1 MTTTD
6 DSAEFSLLGHKPALF
21 VLFFTE
27 MWERFSYYGM
37 RAIFVLFLTSSFADG
52 GEKYPEIKTNQKA
65 LNELLNLITEDLTKN
80 YDSLTTNNKIR
91 ILHSFA
97 RKYDNDSII
106 QLDNLR
112 FEFMGIS
119 YVLGLFKRNP
129 NAGIPRLNC
138 EWLLLFQKKIKAEV

>member
-1 MTTTD
+1 MENGL
-6 DSAEFSLLGHKPALF
+6 SKSNNG
-21 VLFFTE
+21 
-27 MWERFSYYGM
+27 RFRIGNPGRKKGSKNK
-37 RAIFVLFLTSSFADG
+37 A
-52 GEKYPEIKTNQKA
+52 PNQEA

-112 FEFMGIS
+112 FEFNS
-119 YVLGLFKRNP
+119 
-129 NAGIPRLNC
+129 
-138 EWLLLFQKKIKAEV
+138 